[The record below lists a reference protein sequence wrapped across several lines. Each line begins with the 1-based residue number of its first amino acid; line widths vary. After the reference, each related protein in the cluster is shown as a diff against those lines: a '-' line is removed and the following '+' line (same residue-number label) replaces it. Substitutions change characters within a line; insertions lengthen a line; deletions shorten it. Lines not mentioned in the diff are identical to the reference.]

1 MAFKLK
7 GFPKHGTKA
16 YKKIVKETGYIPEE
30 RDDVS
35 KKFRHD
41 VKTQE
46 YGSGKTQEVHTFA
59 RGGRYDT
66 KPHISTKSG
75 TAEFVDKDGDGVVDQ
90 QDTGEGLKERG
101 RTVSIGKQ
109 VGADGDITYM
119 RDAKRWKKGAGD
131 HEGKTGIF
139 KPREISEDRYN
150 RIMRR
155 KMAKQECKD
164 AKHERQVSK
173 AEVKATKKA
182 ARDARKAEKETAKK
196 IKKGNKQLRKGP
208 GTFDESTGIY
218 TGPSGMQVR

>member
-1 MAFKLK
+1 
-7 GFPKHGTKA
+7 
-16 YKKIVKETGYIPEE
+16 E

-46 YGSGKTQEVHTFA
+46 YESGKTQEVHTFA

-66 KPHISTKSG
+66 EAKVVGKKGEKH
-75 TAEFVDKDGDGVVDQ
+75 FVDTDGDGIADQ
-90 QDTGEGLKERG
+90 KRVGGVEGG

-109 VGADGDITYM
+109 VDASGNVTYV
-119 RDAKRWKKGAGD
+119 RDAKRVKRTGKDKGKL
-131 HEGKTGIF
+131 KTGVF

-155 KMAKQECKD
+155 KMARQERKD
-164 AKHERQVSK
+164 AKHERQVAK
-173 AEVKATKKA
+173 AETKAAKKA
-182 ARDARKAEKETAKK
+182 ARDARKAEKEAAKR
-196 IKKGNKQLRKGP
+196 IEKGNKELRKGP

-218 TGPSGMQVR
+218 TGPSGMQVRYNESGKLEEVKTNK